1 MKTLIVIFCCAI
13 FFTGAQLAAQK
24 VKLAEGSDAAV
35 SEVKMSELKSTLRA
49 TIETKYGKIE
59 IAFFPK
65 DAPKTVRNFVT
76 LAKEKYFDGII
87 FHRVAKDFV
96 IQAGDPT
103 GTGSGGKSIYGPT
116 FADEIN
122 PKAQIYKDGYKRG
135 IVAMANRGPN
145 TNSSQFFICLKDAG
159 MPPSY
164 TIFGKVIKG
173 MEVVDKIGAVELTP
187 KGARDGRP
195 KDDIK
200 MIKVTI
206 K

>member
-1 MKTLIVIFCCAI
+1 MKTLTVLICSAI
-13 FFTGAQLAAQK
+13 LFTGALLTAQDKQKKSKGVEK
-24 VKLAEGSDAAV
+24 VKTSIAV
-35 SEVKMSELKSTLRA
+35 
-49 TIETKYGKIE
+49 IETKFGKIE
-59 IAFFPK
+59 IEFFPK
-65 DAPKTVRNFVT
+65 DAPKTVQNFVS
-76 LAKEKYFDGII
+76 LANQKYYDGII

-103 GTGSGGKSIYGPT
+103 GTGSGGKSIYGAT
-116 FADEIN
+116 FADEIDA
-122 PKAQIYKDGYKRG
+122 KAQIYKDGYKRG

-159 MPPSY
+159 LPPSY

-173 MEVVDKIGAVELTP
+173 MEVVDKIGAVELATP
-187 KGARDGRP
+187 GARDGKP
-195 KDDIK
+195 KEDIK